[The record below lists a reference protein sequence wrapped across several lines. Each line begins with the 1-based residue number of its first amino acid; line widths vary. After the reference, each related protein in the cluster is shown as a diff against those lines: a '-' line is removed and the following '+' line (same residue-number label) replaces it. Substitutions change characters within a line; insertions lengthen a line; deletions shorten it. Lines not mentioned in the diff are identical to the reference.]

1 MRWCQLCAERRPS
14 AGETPSGPKVWD
26 GCFQS
31 WAVSHCM
38 SEPPRPPHRQAGVCS
53 GSLVP
58 TGTVIR
64 CGAQLGSVLCHVIA
78 LVDMEWAF
86 CKRCP
91 CSKSRLELGRPAT
104 VSGRWL
110 PWDAPCVLTAVCS
123 ELVICIIIYVV
134 CPHVR
139 VFFDGSVVKKIPAMQ
154 EMQAQSPDWEDALE
168 KGMGTHSSILAWI
181 IPWTEEPG
189 GLQSKGSQRVRI
201 D

>member
-1 MRWCQLCAERRPS
+1 MSLLWW
-14 AGETPSGPKVWD
+14 TWSGPSVNGVHAARAD
-26 GCFQS
+26 LS
-31 WAVSHCM
+31 W
-38 SEPPRPPHRQAGVCS
+38 G
-53 GSLVP
+53 
-58 TGTVIR
+58 GT
-64 CGAQLGSVLCHVIA
+64 
-78 LVDMEWAF
+78 
-86 CKRCP
+86 
-91 CSKSRLELGRPAT
+91 AT
-104 VSGRWL
+104 VSGRRL

-189 GLQSKGSQRVRI
+189 GLQSMRSQSQTQLSN
-201 D
+201 